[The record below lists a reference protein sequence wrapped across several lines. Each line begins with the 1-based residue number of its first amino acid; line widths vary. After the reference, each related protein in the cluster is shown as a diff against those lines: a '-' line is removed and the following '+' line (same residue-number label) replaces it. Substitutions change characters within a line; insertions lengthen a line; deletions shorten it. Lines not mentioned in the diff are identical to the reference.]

1 MTAGYRTKEQRS
13 ITYNIHNIFL
23 KGGKIVQM
31 SPAEVLPSGGDWG
44 SSGQDQQGCG
54 HKVKLHSSWWPKINS
69 MERQSGGLEIVGGE
83 SLCNLICNVKAWWI
97 CDKGGEVDAPTNGS
111 CSWSFEGKVID
122 RSVVVAMPVKWW
134 CGPHQQPILRSKR
147 GRFEPVTAREGH
159 NQPTQLTKIMSKCHA
174 GA

>member
-31 SPAEVLPSGGDWG
+31 STAEVLPSGGHWG

-54 HKVKLHSSWWPKINS
+54 HKVKLHSSWWLKINS

-111 CSWSFEGKVID
+111 CSWSFEEKVID
-122 RSVVVAMPVKWW
+122 RSAVVAVPVEW
-134 CGPHQQPILRSKR
+134 CGVGPHQQPTSGADLNLSQPRRS
-147 GRFEPVTAREGH
+147 
-159 NQPTQLTKIMSKCHA
+159 QPTYTTYENHV
-174 GA
+174 